1 MPIELAEPDVIE
13 FCQRAG
19 ITLEE
24 MTEVADE
31 IDLNLALLD
40 DIIVNSLVS
49 FGFEE
54 PKDEWRRKGM

>member
-1 MPIELAEPDVIE
+1 MLLNSARGRESL
-13 FCQRAG
+13 
-19 ITLEE
+19 LEE

>member
-1 MPIELAEPDVIE
+1 
-13 FCQRAG
+13 
-19 ITLEE
+19 